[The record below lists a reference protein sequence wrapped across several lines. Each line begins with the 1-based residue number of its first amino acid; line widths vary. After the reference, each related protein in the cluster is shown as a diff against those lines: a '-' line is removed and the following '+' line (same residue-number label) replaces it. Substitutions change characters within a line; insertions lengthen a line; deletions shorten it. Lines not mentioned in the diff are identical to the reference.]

1 MAKYTKRRDKRGY
14 EWKSAYREKE
24 ALMLERGYPEVSPH
38 DFYRELFPA
47 GSLQQEPDKTIY
59 CNCDDPTKSNFV
71 KYFLLNF
78 KELEIKKIYAT
89 SFSQT
94 GHGLF
99 FEYEGEPGIQVVLED
114 ILRHTRELDGN
125 GDFRSDECQR
135 IMDDSDIIVTNPP
148 FSLFREFFSN
158 LIRKEKQ
165 FLIIGNVNSITY
177 KEVFATLKDN
187 RVWLGTG
194 LGRWISGFIVPEHY
208 DMYGTET
215 ELNENGEKIIATNDC
230 LWLTNLD
237 HKKRHEFIKLEKNYN
252 PNDYPKYDNYD
263 GINVNRTQNIPCD
276 YFGAMGVPITFM
288 DKYNPEQFEIIKFRK
303 GDDEKD
309 LRIDGKAPYFRILI
323 KRRRA

>member
-1 MAKYTKRRDKRGY
+1 MAKQSLLTEAKANKKDEFYTQLKDI
-14 EWKSAYREKE
+14 EKE
-24 ALMLERGYPEVSPH
+24 LA
-38 DFYRELFPA
+38 FYKEHFKN
-47 GSLQQEPDKTIY
+47 KTIY

-135 IMDDSDIIVTNPP
+135 IMDYSDIIVTNPP

>member
-1 MAKYTKRRDKRGY
+1 MAKQSLLTEAKANKKDEFYTQLKDI
-14 EWKSAYREKE
+14 EKE
-24 ALMLERGYPEVSPH
+24 LA
-38 DFYRELFPA
+38 FYKEHFKN
-47 GSLQQEPDKTIY
+47 KTIY

-89 SFSQT
+89 GFSQT

-114 ILRHTRELDGN
+114 IHRHTRELDGN
-125 GDFRSDECQR
+125 GDFRSEECQR
-135 IMDDSDIIVTNPP
+135 IMDDADIIVTNPP

-158 LIRKEKQ
+158 LTRKEKQ

-215 ELNENGEKIIATNDC
+215 ELNENGERIVATNDC

-237 HKKRHEFIKLEKNYN
+237 HKKRHEFIKLEKKYN

-276 YFGAMGVPITFM
+276 YLGAMGVPITFM

-323 KRRRA
+323 KRRA

>member
-1 MAKYTKRRDKRGY
+1 MAKQSLLTEAKANKKDEFYTQLKDI
-14 EWKSAYREKE
+14 EKE
-24 ALMLERGYPEVSPH
+24 LA
-38 DFYRELFPA
+38 FYKEHFKN
-47 GSLQQEPDKTIY
+47 KTIY

-215 ELNENGEKIIATNDC
+215 EFNENGEKIIATNDC

>member
-1 MAKYTKRRDKRGY
+1 MAKQSLLTEAKANKKDEFYTQLKDI
-14 EWKSAYREKE
+14 EKE
-24 ALMLERGYPEVSPH
+24 LA
-38 DFYRELFPA
+38 FYKEHFKN
-47 GSLQQEPDKTIY
+47 KTIY

-125 GDFRSDECQR
+125 GDFRNDECQR

>member
-1 MAKYTKRRDKRGY
+1 MAKQSLLTEAKANKKDEFYTQLKDI
-14 EWKSAYREKE
+14 EKE
-24 ALMLERGYPEVSPH
+24 LA
-38 DFYRELFPA
+38 FYKEHFKN
-47 GSLQQEPDKTIY
+47 KTIY

>member
-1 MAKYTKRRDKRGY
+1 MAKQSLLTEAKANKKDEFYTRLKDI
-14 EWKSAYREKE
+14 EKE
-24 ALMLERGYPEVSPH
+24 LA
-38 DFYRELFPA
+38 FYKEHFKN
-47 GSLQQEPDKTIY
+47 KTIY

>member
-1 MAKYTKRRDKRGY
+1 MAKQSLLTEAKANKKDEFYTQLKDI
-14 EWKSAYREKE
+14 EKE
-24 ALMLERGYPEVSPH
+24 LA
-38 DFYRELFPA
+38 FYKEHFKN
-47 GSLQQEPDKTIY
+47 KTIY

-252 PNDYPKYDNYD
+252 PND
-263 GINVNRTQNIPCD
+263 
-276 YFGAMGVPITFM
+276 
-288 DKYNPEQFEIIKFRK
+288 
-303 GDDEKD
+303 
-309 LRIDGKAPYFRILI
+309 
-323 KRRRA
+323 

>member
-1 MAKYTKRRDKRGY
+1 MAKQSLLTEAKANKKDEFYTQLKDI
-14 EWKSAYREKE
+14 EKE
-24 ALMLERGYPEVSPH
+24 LA
-38 DFYRELFPA
+38 FYKEHFKN
-47 GSLQQEPDKTIY
+47 KTIY

-288 DKYNPEQFEIIKFRK
+288 DKYNPEQFEIIKVRK
-303 GDDEKD
+303 GDNEKD

>member
-1 MAKYTKRRDKRGY
+1 MAFY
-14 EWKSAYREKE
+14 KE
-24 ALMLERGYPEVSPH
+24 H
-38 DFYRELFPA
+38 FKN
-47 GSLQQEPDKTIY
+47 KTIY